1 MTKETYNELNSETE
15 KQLEYM
21 DLVNKINREK
31 ASAKGRPLTSC
42 VVTFGCQ
49 MNERDSEK
57 LKGILTR
64 CGYELTDD
72 ETADLVLYNTCTVR
86 ENANLRLY
94 GRLGHLSGMKKENPD
109 KIIGICG
116 CMAQEPDVVKK
127 LETSYPFT
135 DIIFGTFNVYKLAE
149 ILYSHLTTGSR
160 ITDIWE
166 SNDTFTELLPTVRK
180 YPFKSGVNIMYG
192 CDNFCTYCIV
202 PYVRGREK
210 SRRPEDIIYEIEQLV
225 KDGVTEV
232 MLLGQNVN
240 SYGKGLKAEKD
251 SQGDKV
257 TGDCTQKKNKDVIY
271 NTEPSEELQDSP
283 DKEVNEGE
291 ITFAGLLRKAEQ
303 IKGLERIRFMTSHP
317 KDLSDE
323 LIEVMAASEKICD
336 HIHLP
341 LQSGS
346 TEILKRMNRKYT
358 KEDYLALVEK
368 IRRAMP
374 DISITTDIIV
384 GFPGESE
391 SDFEETLDVVRRVK
405 FDSAYTF
412 IYSKR
417 TGTPAAAYEE
427 QTDEAT
433 VKNRFDRLLK
443 EIKTASSE
451 VTGRYTGRTMPC
463 LAESVNDHDPALIT
477 GRMSSN
483 MLVHFPG
490 DKSLIGKIVDVK
502 ITECKGFYYFGE
514 MLLV

>member
-1 MTKETYNELNSETE
+1 MTRETNNKINNETE

-21 DLVNKINREK
+21 GLVNKIITEK
-31 ASAKGRPLTSC
+31 ASAKGRSLTAC

-57 LKGILTR
+57 LKGILIE

-94 GRLGHLSGMKKENPD
+94 GRLGHLSGMKKDNPE

-127 LETSYPFT
+127 LEKSYPFT

-210 SRRPEDIIYEIEQLV
+210 SRRPEEIIYEIEQLV

-240 SYGKGLKAEKD
+240 SYGKGLKE
-251 SQGDKV
+251 
-257 TGDCTQKKNKDVIY
+257 
-271 NTEPSEELQDSP
+271 
-283 DKEVNEGE
+283 E
-291 ITFAGLLRKAEQ
+291 ITFAGLLKEAEQ

-358 KEDYLALVEK
+358 KEDYMALVEK
-368 IRRAMP
+368 IRSAMP

-391 SDFEETLDVVRRVK
+391 ADFEETLDVVRRVK

-443 EIKTASSE
+443 EIKTASAE

-477 GRMSSN
+477 GRMSNN

-490 DKSLIGKIVDVK
+490 DESLIGRIVDVK

-514 MLLV
+514 RV

>member
-1 MTKETYNELNSETE
+1 MTNETHIELNNETE

-21 DLVNKINREK
+21 DLLNKIIREK
-31 ASAKGRPLTSC
+31 ASAKGRPLTAC

-94 GRLGHLSGMKKENPD
+94 GRLGHLSGMKKKDHD

-210 SRRPEDIIYEIEQLV
+210 SRRPEDIIFEIEQLV

-240 SYGKGLKAEKD
+240 SYGKGLKAE
-251 SQGDKV
+251 V
-257 TGDCTQKKNKDVIY
+257 
-271 NTEPSEELQDSP
+271 
-283 DKEVNEGE
+283 
-291 ITFAGLLRKAEQ
+291 TFAELLRRVEKVV
-303 IKGLERIRFMTSHP
+303 GLKRIRFMTSHP

-346 TEILKRMNRKYT
+346 TEVLKRMNRKYT

-368 IRRAMP
+368 IRKAMP

-391 SDFEETLDVVRRVK
+391 ADFEETLDVVRRVK

-443 EIKTASSE
+443 EIKNASSE

-477 GRMSSN
+477 GRMSNN

-490 DKSLIGKIVDVK
+490 DKSLVGKIVDVK

-514 MLLV
+514 RV

>member
-1 MTKETYNELNSETE
+1 METNNYSNNKSDNETK

-21 DLVNKINREK
+21 RLVREIIRSR
-31 ASAKGRPLTSC
+31 ADEKGRDLTAC

-57 LKGILTR
+57 LKGILTE
-64 CGYELTDD
+64 CGYRLTDD
-72 ETADLVLYNTCTVR
+72 EGADLVLFNTCTVR

-94 GRLGHLSGMKKENPD
+94 GRLGHLSGMKKVNPD
-109 KIIGICG
+109 KLIGICG
-116 CMAQEPDVVKK
+116 CMAQEPDVVEK
-127 LETSYPFT
+127 LEKSYGFT
-135 DIIFGTFNVYKLAE
+135 DMIFGTFNVYKLAE
-149 ILYSHLTTGSR
+149 ILYSRLTSGTR

-166 SNDTFTELLPTVRK
+166 SNDTFTELLPTKRK

-210 SRRPEDIIYEIEQLV
+210 SREPEDIINEIERLV
-225 KDGVTEV
+225 SDGVSEV

-240 SYGKGLKAEKD
+240 SYGKGLEAD
-251 SQGDKV
+251 
-257 TGDCTQKKNKDVIY
+257 
-271 NTEPSEELQDSP
+271 
-283 DKEVNEGE
+283 
-291 ITFAGLLRKAEQ
+291 ITFAQLLRQVENIQ
-303 IKGLERIRFMTSHP
+303 GLKRIRFMTSHP

-341 LQSGS
+341 MQSGS
-346 TEILKRMNRKYT
+346 TRILKRMNRKYT
-358 KEDYLALVEK
+358 KEDYLALTDR
-368 IRRAMP
+368 IRSAMP

-391 SDFEETLDVVRRVK
+391 EDFEETLDVVRRVR

-427 QTDEAT
+427 QTDEAV
-433 VKNRFDRLLK
+433 VKARFDRLLK
-443 EIKTASSE
+443 EVKQTSAN
-451 VTGRYTGRTMPC
+451 VTGRFTGRIMPC
-463 LAESVNDHDPALIT
+463 LVEGRNEHDASLVT
-477 GRMSSN
+477 GRMTNN

-490 DKSLIGKIVDVK
+490 SQELIGKIVDVK

-514 MLLV
+514 PLA

>member
-1 MTKETYNELNSETE
+1 MTKETYSELNNETE

-21 DLVNKINREK
+21 RLVNDIICKRSSE
-31 ASAKGRPLTSC
+31 KGRALTAC

-57 LKGILTR
+57 LKGILTE

-94 GRLGHLSGMKKENPD
+94 GRLGHLSGMKKKDPD

-127 LETSYPFT
+127 LEKSYSFT

-166 SNDTFTELLPTVRK
+166 SNDTFTELLPTKRK

-210 SRRPEDIIYEIEQLV
+210 SREPEDIVFEIEELV
-225 KDGVTEV
+225 KDGVSEV

-240 SYGKGLKAEKD
+240 SYGKGLERD
-251 SQGDKV
+251 
-257 TGDCTQKKNKDVIY
+257 
-271 NTEPSEELQDSP
+271 
-283 DKEVNEGE
+283 
-291 ITFAGLLRKAEQ
+291 ITFAELLKQVEQ
-303 IKGLERIRFMTSHP
+303 VEGLERIRFMTSHP
-317 KDLSDE
+317 KDLSDD
-323 LIEVMAASEKICD
+323 LINVMAQSEKICD

-346 TEILKRMNRKYT
+346 SRILKRMNRKYT
-358 KEDYLALVEK
+358 KEDYLELVDRIK
-368 IRRAMP
+368 TAMP

-384 GFPGESE
+384 GFPGETE
-391 SDFEETLDVVRRVK
+391 EDFLETLDVVRKVK

-427 QTDEAT
+427 QVGEEE
-433 VKNRFDRLLK
+433 VKERFDRLLS
-443 EIKTASSE
+443 EIKETSAA

-463 LAESVNDHDPALIT
+463 LVEGINDHDPGLVT
-477 GRMSSN
+477 GRMTNN

-490 DKSLIGKIVDVK
+490 SEELVGTIADVM
-502 ITECKGFYYFGE
+502 ITECKGFYYFGK
-514 MLLV
+514 LAKA

>member
-1 MTKETYNELNSETE
+1 MNDETE

-21 DLVNKINREK
+21 RLVSEIIRKK
-31 ASAKGRPLTSC
+31 ASGKGRTLTAC

-57 LKGILTR
+57 LKGILTE

-94 GRLGHLSGMKKENPD
+94 GRLGHLSGMKKKDPD

-116 CMAQEPDVVKK
+116 CMAQEPDVVEK
-127 LETSYPFT
+127 LERSYPFT
-135 DIIFGTFNVYKLAE
+135 DMIFGTFNVYKLAE
-149 ILYSHLTTGSR
+149 ILYSRLTSGSR

-166 SNDTFTELLPTVRK
+166 SNDTFTELLPTKRK

-210 SRRPEDIIYEIEQLV
+210 SREPEDIIYEIEQLV
-225 KDGVTEV
+225 KDGVSEV

-240 SYGKGLKAEKD
+240 SYGKGLDADVSFAE
-251 SQGDKV
+251 
-257 TGDCTQKKNKDVIY
+257 
-271 NTEPSEELQDSP
+271 
-283 DKEVNEGE
+283 
-291 ITFAGLLRKAEQ
+291 LLKRAEQ
-303 IKGLERIRFMTSHP
+303 VEGLKRIRFMTSHP
-317 KDLSDE
+317 KDLSGE
-323 LIEVMAASEKICD
+323 LIDVIAGSEKICD

-346 TEILKRMNRKYT
+346 SRILRRMNRKYT
-358 KEDYLALVEK
+358 KEDYLALVDK
-368 IRRAMP
+368 IRSAIP
-374 DISITTDIIV
+374 DISLTTDIIV
-384 GFPGESE
+384 GFPGETQE
-391 SDFEETLDVVRRVK
+391 DFEETLDVVRRVK

-427 QTDEAT
+427 QTDANV
-433 VKNRFDRLLK
+433 VKERFDRLLK
-443 EIKTASSE
+443 EVKAVSAE
-451 VTGRYTGRTMPC
+451 VTGRYTGRVMPV
-463 LAESVNDHDPALIT
+463 LVEGKNDHDPGLVT
-477 GRMSSN
+477 GRMTNN

-490 DKSLIGKIVDVK
+490 DEKLTGSIVDVK
-502 ITECKGFYYFGE
+502 ITECKGFYYFGH
-514 MLLV
+514 LTVQKN